1 MIRLAKKASLVFR
14 VGMWLLTA
22 VTFADAANLDDL
34 VADTVVLHDDQ
45 DADTQTALVTDSA
58 SQAASN
64 AASNVPRHDS
74 RQRPVAPVRVVFDQD
89 SPSLAADPA
98 PLEALLAIVP
108 TEEPSTPQSPGI
120 SCESLH
126 LRLCTLLL

>member
-1 MIRLAKKASLVFR
+1 MMTLVKKGSLVFQAAL
-14 VGMWLLTA
+14 WLFTA

-34 VADTVVLHDDQ
+34 VADTVVIHDDQ
-45 DADTQTALVTDSA
+45 DADSQPALVTESA
-58 SQAASN
+58 PQSANN
-64 AASNVPRHDS
+64 AAAQAPRHDS
-74 RQRPVAPVRVVFDQD
+74 RQIPHALIHVVFDQD

-98 PLEALLAIVP
+98 PLEALLAVAP
-108 TEEPSTPQSPGI
+108 TEEPARPQTSRI